1 MRMKYRMRVSV
12 PATFAFLF
20 AFGVANVCAPS
31 AAAAKVYNVGIYYD
45 VTPSW
50 PDPPCPIHIRFHA
63 EVGAN
68 LPPGKSRE
76 IVYHWETGKGRVYAN
91 HTLTIPPDE
100 TFSEPTLPPNAPA
113 LADTPTPIPR
123 GRFQSSNGLDFHQTH
138 PFRDYVVF
146 VITSPV
152 HEVTKSDNLDILCH

>member
-1 MRMKYRMRVSV
+1 MKYRMRVSV

-31 AAAAKVYNVGIYYD
+31 AAAAKIYNVGIYYD

-76 IVYHWETGKGRVYAN
+76 IVYHWETGKGRVYAS

-100 TFSEPTLPPNAPA
+100 TSANPPF
-113 LADTPTPIPR
+113 R
-123 GRFQSSNGLDFHQTH
+123 QTH
-138 PFRDYVVF
+138 PRSQTRRRRFRAAASNHRMVSIF
-146 VITSPV
+146 TKRIRFATTSSSSSRARS
-152 HEVTKSDNLDILCH
+152 TK